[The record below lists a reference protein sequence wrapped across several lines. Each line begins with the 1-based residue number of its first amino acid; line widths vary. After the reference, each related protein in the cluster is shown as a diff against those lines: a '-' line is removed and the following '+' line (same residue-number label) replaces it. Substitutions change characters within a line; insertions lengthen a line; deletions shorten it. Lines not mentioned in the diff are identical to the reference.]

1 MPGKK
6 TNEPPPLLAD
16 LKAGFGTTDLTS
28 LLEVVARARRE
39 HIGVSEA
46 NAPRNPQ
53 NLMTTERIREWFG
66 RDRYVLGEVVAV
78 GGMARIFR
86 TADLHLCRTVAL
98 KMPVEAAP
106 TPLNLTRFMLEAQV
120 TAQLEHPN
128 IIPVHDIGIEPISGL
143 PFFTMEYVA
152 GLTVLDV
159 ITGLRRRDA
168 ETRRLYGNLSERLT
182 IFLKASDA
190 IAFAHS
196 LHVVHRDIKPANIM
210 VGKHGQVFV
219 IDWGIAINRWHG
231 QPAASDV
238 GRVQFE
244 ERRICTFWDAQNQG
258 VPARDPTFLGSLV
271 HMAPEQFLDNGEVD
285 ERTDVYGLGC
295 TLYEMV
301 TLHPPFD
308 PNQPVQSLLTI
319 KKQAS
324 FPPVWRYVPSV
335 HYDLARIIHRCL
347 EPNRRRRYQ
356 SVRQLQAA
364 LKRFVHTSMAF
375 RRQLSS
381 LRHHLEALTP
391 GEFTAAAQTQLLARV
406 DAALCKAPR

>member
-6 TNEPPPLLAD
+6 ANEPPLLPDDLRAD
-16 LKAGFGTTDLTS
+16 FGTTDLTA

-39 HIGVSEA
+39 HLGVSEA

-53 NLMTTERIREWFG
+53 NLMTAERIRNWFG
-66 RDRYVLGEVVAV
+66 RDRYVLGEVIAE
-78 GGMARIFR
+78 GGMARIIR
-86 TADLHLCRTVAL
+86 AADLHLCRTVAL
-98 KMPVEAAP
+98 KMPAELAP
-106 TPLNLTRFMLEAQV
+106 TPLNLTRFMLEAQI

-128 IIPVHDIGIEPISGL
+128 IIPVHDIGIEPVSGL

-152 GLTVLDV
+152 GLSVLDV
-159 ITGLRRRDA
+159 ITGLRRHDA
-168 ETRRLYGNLSERLT
+168 ESRRLYGDLSERLT
-182 IFLKASDA
+182 IFLKATDA

-219 IDWGIAINRWHG
+219 IDWGIAVNRLHG
-231 QPAASDV
+231 LPAAGDG
-238 GRVQFE
+238 GRLQFE
-244 ERRICTFWDAQNQG
+244 ERRISTFWDVQNHG
-258 VPARDPTFLGSLV
+258 RPARDPMFLGSLV
-271 HMAPEQFLDNGEVD
+271 HMAPEQFVDSGEVD

-308 PNQPVQSLLTI
+308 PHQPVQSLLAI
-319 KKQAS
+319 KKQAA
-324 FPPVWRYVPSV
+324 FPPVWRHVSSV

-347 EPNRRRRYQ
+347 EPNRNRRYQ

-364 LKRFVHTSMAF
+364 VKRLVHASMAF

-391 GEFTAAAQTQLLARV
+391 GEFTAAAQAKLLDRL

>member
-6 TNEPPPLLAD
+6 TKLPLRLPDD
-16 LKAGFGTTDLTS
+16 LKADLGTTDLTA

-53 NLMTTERIREWFG
+53 NLMTAERIRDWFG
-66 RDRYVLGEVVAV
+66 RDRYVLGEVIAE

-86 TADLHLCRTVAL
+86 AADLHLCRTVAL
-98 KMPVEAAP
+98 KMPSETAP
-106 TPLNLTRFMLEAQV
+106 TPLNLTRFMLEAQI

-128 IIPVHDIGIEPISGL
+128 IIPVHDAGIEPVSGL

-159 ITGLRRRDA
+159 ITGLRRHDA
-168 ETRRLYGNLSERLT
+168 EARRLYGSLSERLT
-182 IFLKASDA
+182 IFLKATDA
-190 IAFAHS
+190 MAFAHS

-219 IDWGIAINRWHG
+219 IDWGIAVNRLHG
-231 QPAASDV
+231 LPASRNG
-238 GRVQFE
+238 GRIQFE
-244 ERRICTFWDAQNQG
+244 ERRISTFWDVQNQG
-258 VPARDPTFLGSLV
+258 VPARDPMFLGSLV
-271 HMAPEQFLDNGEVD
+271 HMAPEQFMDSGEVD

-308 PNQPVQSLLTI
+308 PHQPVQTLLAL
-319 KKQAS
+319 KKQTS

-335 HYDLARIIHRCL
+335 HGELAKIIHRCL
-347 EPNRRRRYQ
+347 ESNRNRRYQ
-356 SVRQLQAA
+356 SVRQLQSAV
-364 LKRFVHTSMAF
+364 KRFVHASVTF

-381 LRHHLEALTP
+381 LRRHLETLPP
-391 GEFTAAAQTQLLARV
+391 GEFTAGAQAKLLERL